1 MRPPGQ
7 VGRDAPVVAMEVRAH
22 AAPGVGVDAAPVD
35 EHERRPGAPLPVLD
49 RPRRDVDEAA
59 FAELSADRH
68 RFAFRAS
75 AGQLLADVERGA
87 PLWLDAGDPEVLHRP
102 GDPAR
107 EAVPA
112 ATASI
117 PAAMSN
123 TKSFSIDDDHP
134 IAGAFA
140 GGWAYSSSGCQCTR
154 RGLSRARRGATHT
167 SA

>member
-1 MRPPGQ
+1 MR
-7 VGRDAPVVAMEVRAH
+7 V
-22 AAPGVGVDAAPVD
+22 PGVSRSTVRGRGA
-35 EHERRPGAPLPVLD
+35 RRPL
-49 RPRRDVDEAA
+49 R
-59 FAELSADRH
+59 
-68 RFAFRAS
+68 
-75 AGQLLADVERGA
+75 
-87 PLWLDAGDPEVLHRP
+87 LDAGDPEVLHRT

-140 GGWAYSSSGCQCTR
+140 VAGPTPPRVASALGGS
-154 RGLSRARRGATHT
+154 T
-167 SA
+167 SARHPRPRAPLVPARPGSRP